1 MKTLLLLF
9 AACAASLAAN
19 YTAEQT
25 TDHGIALVHLAD
37 ASRGMEV
44 TVLPSLGNRAIEF
57 KVHGKNVLY
66 VPSAD
71 PAALTAKPALNGVPF
86 LAPWANR
93 LDSAGFWANGKRY
106 ELDAGL
112 ANYQKDNHGLPIHG
126 LLSASSLW
134 RVTDAAADANSAHVT
149 SRLEFWKYPEL
160 MAQWPFAHEYEMTY
174 RLSQGV
180 LEVKLTVKNL
190 SAEAMPLVLGFHP
203 YYRIPDVPRDEWTAR
218 LSVRKAVVA
227 DNRLI
232 PTGELKPADLPNPL
246 PLKNRNLDNGFTG
259 LERDSEGRAHFS
271 IESGGKKVEVLFG
284 PRYPVAVI
292 WNPPAPPGGQ
302 RDFICFEP
310 MTGVTDAV
318 NLHHDGKYPDLQT
331 VAPGGEWTESFWIR
345 PSGF

>member
-1 MKTLLLLF
+1 MKTVLLLL

-19 YTAEQT
+19 YSAGQT
-25 TDHGIALVHLAD
+25 TENGIAVVHLAD
-37 ASRGMEV
+37 AGRGMEV
-44 TVLPSLGNRAIEF
+44 TVLPSLGNRAVEF

-66 VPSAD
+66 VPSND
-71 PAALTAKPALNGVPF
+71 LAALAAKPALNGVPF

-106 ELDAGL
+106 ELNAGL

-126 LLSASSLW
+126 LLSASNLW
-134 RVTDAAADANSAHVT
+134 RVTEAAADADSAHVT

-174 RLSQGV
+174 RLSEGV

-190 SAEAMPLVLGFHP
+190 SAEAMPLVFGFHP
-203 YYRIPDVPRDEWTAR
+203 YYRIPDVPRDDWTAR
-218 LSVRKAVVA
+218 LAVRKAVVA

-232 PTGELKPADLPNPL
+232 PTGELKPVDLPNPL
-246 PLKNRNLDNGFTG
+246 PLKNRNLDNGFTD

-271 IESGGKKVEVLFG
+271 IESNGKKVEVLFG
-284 PRYPVAVI
+284 PKYPVAVV

-310 MTGVTDAV
+310 MTAVTDAI
-318 NLHHDGKYPDLQT
+318 NLHHDGKYPDLQS
-331 VAPGGEWTESFWIR
+331 VAAGAEWTESFWIR
-345 PSGF
+345 PSGL

>member
-1 MKTLLLLF
+1 MKTLLLLL

-19 YTAEQT
+19 YTAGQT
-25 TDHGIALVHLAD
+25 TENGIAAVHLAD
-37 ASRGMEV
+37 AGRGMEI
-44 TVLPSLGNRAIEF
+44 TILPSLGNRAVEF

-66 VPSAD
+66 VPSND
-71 PAALTAKPALNGVPF
+71 LAALAARPALNGVPF

-106 ELDAGL
+106 ELNPGL

-126 LLSASSLW
+126 LLSASNLW
-134 RVTDAAADANSAHVT
+134 RVTEAAADADSAHVT

-174 RLSQGV
+174 RLSEGV

-190 SAEAMPLVLGFHP
+190 STEAMPLAFGFHP
-203 YYRIPDVPRDEWTAR
+203 YYRIPDVPRDDWAAR
-218 LSVRKAVVA
+218 LAVRKAVVA

-232 PTGELKPADLPNPL
+232 PTGELKPVDLPNPL
-246 PLKNRNLDNGFTG
+246 PLKDRNLDNGFTD

-271 IESGGKKVEVLFG
+271 IESNGKKVEVLFG
-284 PRYPVAVI
+284 PKYPVAVV

-318 NLHHDGKYPDLQT
+318 NLHHDGKYPDLQS

-345 PSGF
+345 PSGL